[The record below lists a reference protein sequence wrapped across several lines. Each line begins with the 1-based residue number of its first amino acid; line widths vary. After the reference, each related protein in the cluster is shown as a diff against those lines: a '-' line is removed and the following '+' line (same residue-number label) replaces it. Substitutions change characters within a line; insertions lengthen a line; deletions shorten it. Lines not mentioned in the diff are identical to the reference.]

1 MEQPILYVDNLTL
14 EYRTAKSITMAT
26 YRVGFELFKGERL
39 AVVGK
44 SGCGKSTLLNAV
56 GGFATPQY
64 NLYLHEGQILLHG
77 RPITKP
83 GPDRIMVFQQ
93 HALLPW
99 KTALENV
106 IFPLVNAAKLTNKEA
121 HDRARV
127 YLNKVGLADQLDQ
140 YPHQLSGG
148 QKQRVSI
155 ARAFAMQSEIL
166 LMDEPYGA
174 LDALTKAEMQDEL
187 LELCGQTKATVVFIT
202 HDILEAIKVGHRILV
217 LSSHPGQVVAEL
229 NSLPTQASPEQR
241 QALQQRIETLLN
253 N

>member
-14 EYRTAKSITMAT
+14 EYRTAKRITIAT
-26 YRVGFELFKGERL
+26 YRVSFELFKGERL

-99 KTALENV
+99 KTTLENV
-106 IFPLVNAAKLTNKEA
+106 IFPLVNVAKLTNKEA
-121 HDRARV
+121 CDRARA
-127 YLNKVGLADQLDQ
+127 YLNKVGLADQLDKC
-140 YPHQLSGG
+140 PHQLSGG
-148 QKQRVSI
+148 QRQRVSI

-174 LDALTKAEMQDEL
+174 LDALTKAEMQDGL
-187 LELCGQTKATVVFIT
+187 LELCEQTQATVVFIT

-229 NSLPTQASPEQR
+229 NSLPSQANPEQR